1 MKPKEKPR
9 KTGSS
14 LMDALGLGKKNK
26 SEVTPGQTATSNR
39 ETGAEVISILRS
51 IDFAH
56 GRLQSMADEDS
67 YRTMSRVRDA
77 AVKALM
83 DAPTIFDKVE
93 GIGETMAYA
102 AKAWKTAVQDGLP
115 NKADCAMKAI
125 ATGATHLWS
134 NIPEDKE
141 EERDAIL
148 KRREQYIENYKIAIQ
163 LNETIDRLHRS
174 IAGIQ
179 QEIDKKREA
188 EKAFAAEVKEMA
200 KTPEGEARFARSY
213 AAIGNVGILDG
224 EDREFGIRLREN
236 RINSQSIAMLKNQF
250 ASDRTQLSAARQQL
264 EPVLLRL
271 KKNPDLSGLEPAGR
285 VAGIL
290 REMEDEQAHVISVAK
305 IINTKM
311 NDSISRM
318 EAIMNSSDA
327 QELQAD
333 DQSYLTAILR
343 GNKIS
348 PQDKAVIEAERQRL
362 QREELQRQQD
372 EAAEKER
379 IRDAVVGQLAV
390 QEAKFDVNSIVTAQD
405 MEIAMKKLGGILRQM
420 YRMDHNVSVTKKD
433 LKEARN
439 LQFDNTVEPIAFSE
453 RAALVDERFV
463 ERIIQGESIADCL
476 QAVPVG
482 STGPLESDMG
492 PINFEPPAGGATA
505 EDLKILQDQT
515 GQDW

>member
-1 MKPKEKPR
+1 M
-9 KTGSS
+9 
-14 LMDALGLGKKNK
+14 ALVGGFAIPGGCLSCILGYAGAVFI
-26 SEVTPGQTATSNR
+26 EAAQTVLGVGVTLIGCPAVPGRRLGRILGHA
-39 ETGAEVISILRS
+39 GA
-51 IDFAH
+51 
-56 GRLQSMADEDS
+56 
-67 YRTMSRVRDA
+67 
-77 AVKALM
+77 
-83 DAPTIFDKVE
+83 IF
-93 GIGETMAYA
+93 IAYA
-102 AKAWKTAVQDGLP
+102 QVILSDGLALFCRLAVP
-115 NKADCAMKAI
+115 ACCLGQILGYARTGFIAI
-125 ATGATHLWS
+125 ATGATRLWS

-362 QREELQRQQD
+362 QREELQRQRD

-379 IRDAVVGQLAV
+379 LAQQAKLNEVLANTAESV
-390 QEAKFDVNSIVTAQD
+390 QEN
-405 MEIAMKKLGGILRQM
+405 
-420 YRMDHNVSVTKKD
+420 
-433 LKEARN
+433 
-439 LQFDNTVEPIAFSE
+439 
-453 RAALVDERFV
+453 
-463 ERIIQGESIADCL
+463 
-476 QAVPVG
+476 
-482 STGPLESDMG
+482 
-492 PINFEPPAGGATA
+492 TA
-505 EDLKILQDQT
+505 EDENAQLNFDVL
-515 GQDW
+515 

>member
-1 MKPKEKPR
+1 MR
-9 KTGSS
+9 
-14 LMDALGLGKKNK
+14 A
-26 SEVTPGQTATSNR
+26 
-39 ETGAEVISILRS
+39 
-51 IDFAH
+51 
-56 GRLQSMADEDS
+56 
-67 YRTMSRVRDA
+67 
-77 AVKALM
+77 
-83 DAPTIFDKVE
+83 
-93 GIGETMAYA
+93 
-102 AKAWKTAVQDGLP
+102 
-115 NKADCAMKAI
+115 
-125 ATGATHLWS
+125 
-134 NIPEDKE
+134 
-141 EERDAIL
+141 
-148 KRREQYIENYKIAIQ
+148 
-163 LNETIDRLHRS
+163 
-174 IAGIQ
+174 
-179 QEIDKKREA
+179 
-188 EKAFAAEVKEMA
+188 
-200 KTPEGEARFARSY
+200 EGEARFARSY

-379 IRDAVVGQLAV
+379 LAQQAKLNEVLANTAESV
-390 QEAKFDVNSIVTAQD
+390 QEN
-405 MEIAMKKLGGILRQM
+405 
-420 YRMDHNVSVTKKD
+420 
-433 LKEARN
+433 
-439 LQFDNTVEPIAFSE
+439 
-453 RAALVDERFV
+453 
-463 ERIIQGESIADCL
+463 
-476 QAVPVG
+476 
-482 STGPLESDMG
+482 
-492 PINFEPPAGGATA
+492 TA
-505 EDLKILQDQT
+505 EDENAQLNFDVL
-515 GQDW
+515 

>member
-1 MKPKEKPR
+1 MKQKEKPR
-9 KTGSS
+9 KLGSS
-14 LMDALGLGKKNK
+14 FTAPLGLGKKKK

-93 GIGETMAYA
+93 GIGETMAFA
-102 AKAWKTAVQDGLP
+102 AKAWKTAVQDGSP

-148 KRREQYIENYKIAIQ
+148 KRREKYIENYKIAIQ
-163 LNETIDRLHRS
+163 LNETIDNLHRS
-174 IAGIQ
+174 IAAIQ
-179 QEIDKKREA
+179 REMDKKREA

-200 KTPEGEARFARSY
+200 KTPEGEARFAKLY
-213 AAIGNVGILDG
+213 ASIGNVKVLDD
-224 EDREFGIRLREN
+224 EDREFGVRLRDN
-236 RINSQSIAMLKNQF
+236 RINSQAIAMLKNQF
-250 ASDRTQLSAARQQL
+250 VSDQTQLSAARQQL

-271 KKNPDLSGLEPAGR
+271 KKNPDLSGLEPAGE

-290 REMEDEQAHVISVAK
+290 REMEEEQAHVISVAK
-305 IINTKM
+305 VINDKV

-327 QELQAD
+327 QALGAD
-333 DQSYLTAILR
+333 DIGYIEDLFND
-343 GNKIS
+343 GKMS
-348 PQDKAVIEAERQRL
+348 PQDKAVVEAERQRL
-362 QREELQRQQD
+362 QREELQRQRN

-379 IRDAVVGQLAV
+379 LAQQAKLNEVLANTAESV
-390 QEAKFDVNSIVTAQD
+390 QEN
-405 MEIAMKKLGGILRQM
+405 
-420 YRMDHNVSVTKKD
+420 
-433 LKEARN
+433 
-439 LQFDNTVEPIAFSE
+439 
-453 RAALVDERFV
+453 
-463 ERIIQGESIADCL
+463 
-476 QAVPVG
+476 
-482 STGPLESDMG
+482 
-492 PINFEPPAGGATA
+492 TA
-505 EDLKILQDQT
+505 EDENAQLNFDVL
-515 GQDW
+515 

>member
-14 LMDALGLGKKNK
+14 LVDALGLGKKKK

-67 YRTMSRVRDA
+67 YRTMSLVRDA

-125 ATGATHLWS
+125 ATGATRLWS

-200 KTPEGEARFARSY
+200 KTPEGR
-213 AAIGNVGILDG
+213 
-224 EDREFGIRLREN
+224 
-236 RINSQSIAMLKNQF
+236 
-250 ASDRTQLSAARQQL
+250 
-264 EPVLLRL
+264 P
-271 KKNPDLSGLEPAGR
+271 GL
-285 VAGIL
+285 
-290 REMEDEQAHVISVAK
+290 
-305 IINTKM
+305 
-311 NDSISRM
+311 
-318 EAIMNSSDA
+318 
-327 QELQAD
+327 
-333 DQSYLTAILR
+333 
-343 GNKIS
+343 
-348 PQDKAVIEAERQRL
+348 
-362 QREELQRQQD
+362 
-372 EAAEKER
+372 
-379 IRDAVVGQLAV
+379 
-390 QEAKFDVNSIVTAQD
+390 QEAMPPS
-405 MEIAMKKLGGILRQM
+405 AM
-420 YRMDHNVSVTKKD
+420 
-433 LKEARN
+433 
-439 LQFDNTVEPIAFSE
+439 
-453 RAALVDERFV
+453 
-463 ERIIQGESIADCL
+463 
-476 QAVPVG
+476 
-482 STGPLESDMG
+482 
-492 PINFEPPAGGATA
+492 
-505 EDLKILQDQT
+505 
-515 GQDW
+515 

>member
-14 LMDALGLGKKNK
+14 LVDALGLGKKNK

-148 KRREQYIENYKIAIQ
+148 KRREQYIDNYKIAIQ

-174 IAGIQ
+174 IAAIQ
-179 QEIDKKREA
+179 QEMDEKREA
-188 EKAFAAEVKEMA
+188 EKAFAAEVKEMV
-200 KTPEGEARFARSY
+200 KTPEGEARFAKLY
-213 AAIGNVGILDG
+213 ASIGNAKVLDD
-224 EDREFGIRLREN
+224 EDREFGVRLRDN

-250 ASDRTQLSAARQQL
+250 VSDQTQLSAARQQL

-271 KKNPDLSGLEPAGR
+271 KKNPDLSGLEPAGE

-290 REMEDEQAHVISVAK
+290 REMEEEQAHVISVAK
-305 IINTKM
+305 VINDKV

-327 QELQAD
+327 QALSAD
-333 DQSYLTAILR
+333 DIGYIGDLIND
-343 GNKIS
+343 GKMS
-348 PQDKAVIEAERQRL
+348 PQDKAVVEAERRRLQQERL
-362 QREELQRQQD
+362 QRQRD

-379 IRDAVVGQLAV
+379 LAQQAKLNEVLDNTAESV
-390 QEAKFDVNSIVTAQD
+390 QEN
-405 MEIAMKKLGGILRQM
+405 
-420 YRMDHNVSVTKKD
+420 
-433 LKEARN
+433 
-439 LQFDNTVEPIAFSE
+439 
-453 RAALVDERFV
+453 
-463 ERIIQGESIADCL
+463 
-476 QAVPVG
+476 
-482 STGPLESDMG
+482 
-492 PINFEPPAGGATA
+492 TA
-505 EDLKILQDQT
+505 EDENTQLNFDVL
-515 GQDW
+515 

>member
-14 LMDALGLGKKNK
+14 LVDALGLGKKKK

-67 YRTMSRVRDA
+67 YRTMSLVRDA

-148 KRREQYIENYKIAIQ
+148 KRREQYIDNYKIAIQ

-290 REMEDEQAHVISVAK
+290 REMVDEQAHVISVAK

-379 IRDAVVGQLAV
+379 LAQQAKLNEVLANTAESV
-390 QEAKFDVNSIVTAQD
+390 QEN
-405 MEIAMKKLGGILRQM
+405 
-420 YRMDHNVSVTKKD
+420 
-433 LKEARN
+433 
-439 LQFDNTVEPIAFSE
+439 
-453 RAALVDERFV
+453 
-463 ERIIQGESIADCL
+463 
-476 QAVPVG
+476 
-482 STGPLESDMG
+482 
-492 PINFEPPAGGATA
+492 TA
-505 EDLKILQDQT
+505 EDENAQLNFDVL
-515 GQDW
+515 

>member
-1 MKPKEKPR
+1 MKQKEKPR
-9 KTGSS
+9 KLGSS
-14 LMDALGLGKKNK
+14 FTAPLGLGKKKK

-93 GIGETMAYA
+93 GIGETMAFA
-102 AKAWKTAVQDGLP
+102 AKAWKTAVQDGSP

-163 LNETIDRLHRS
+163 LNETIDNLHRS
-174 IAGIQ
+174 IAAIQ
-179 QEIDKKREA
+179 REMDKKREA

-200 KTPEGEARFARSY
+200 KTPEGEARFAKLY
-213 AAIGNVGILDG
+213 ASIGNVKVLDD
-224 EDREFGIRLREN
+224 EDREFGVRLRDN
-236 RINSQSIAMLKNQF
+236 RINSQAIAMLKNQF
-250 ASDRTQLSAARQQL
+250 VSDQTQLSAARQQL

-271 KKNPDLSGLEPAGR
+271 KKNPDLSGLEPAGE

-290 REMEDEQAHVISVAK
+290 REMEEEQAHVISVAK
-305 IINTKM
+305 VINDKV

-327 QELQAD
+327 QALGAD
-333 DQSYLTAILR
+333 DIGYIEDLFND
-343 GNKIS
+343 GKMS
-348 PQDKAVIEAERQRL
+348 PQDKAVVEAERQRL
-362 QREELQRQQD
+362 QREELQRQRD

-379 IRDAVVGQLAV
+379 LSQQAKLNEVLANTAESV
-390 QEAKFDVNSIVTAQD
+390 QEN
-405 MEIAMKKLGGILRQM
+405 
-420 YRMDHNVSVTKKD
+420 
-433 LKEARN
+433 
-439 LQFDNTVEPIAFSE
+439 
-453 RAALVDERFV
+453 
-463 ERIIQGESIADCL
+463 
-476 QAVPVG
+476 
-482 STGPLESDMG
+482 
-492 PINFEPPAGGATA
+492 TA
-505 EDLKILQDQT
+505 EDENAQLNFDVL
-515 GQDW
+515 

>member
-14 LMDALGLGKKNK
+14 LVDALGLGKKNK

-148 KRREQYIENYKIAIQ
+148 KRREQYIDNYKIAIQ

-174 IAGIQ
+174 IAAIQ
-179 QEIDKKREA
+179 QEMDEKREA
-188 EKAFAAEVKEMA
+188 EKAFAAEVKEMV
-200 KTPEGEARFARSY
+200 KTPEGEARFAKLY
-213 AAIGNVGILDG
+213 ASIGNAKVLDD
-224 EDREFGIRLREN
+224 EDREFGVRLRDN

-250 ASDRTQLSAARQQL
+250 VSDQTQLSAARQQL

-271 KKNPDLSGLEPAGR
+271 KKNPDLSGLEPAGE

-290 REMEDEQAHVISVAK
+290 REMEEEQAHVISVAK
-305 IINTKM
+305 VINDKV

-327 QELQAD
+327 QALSAD
-333 DQSYLTAILR
+333 DIGYIGDLIND
-343 GNKIS
+343 GKMS
-348 PQDKAVIEAERQRL
+348 PQDKAVVEAERRRLQQERL
-362 QREELQRQQD
+362 QRQRD
-372 EAAEKER
+372 EAAERER
-379 IRDAVVGQLAV
+379 LAQQAKLNEVQANTAESV
-390 QEAKFDVNSIVTAQD
+390 QEN
-405 MEIAMKKLGGILRQM
+405 
-420 YRMDHNVSVTKKD
+420 
-433 LKEARN
+433 
-439 LQFDNTVEPIAFSE
+439 
-453 RAALVDERFV
+453 
-463 ERIIQGESIADCL
+463 
-476 QAVPVG
+476 
-482 STGPLESDMG
+482 
-492 PINFEPPAGGATA
+492 TA
-505 EDLKILQDQT
+505 EDENAQLNFDVL
-515 GQDW
+515 

>member
-1 MKPKEKPR
+1 
-9 KTGSS
+9 
-14 LMDALGLGKKNK
+14 
-26 SEVTPGQTATSNR
+26 
-39 ETGAEVISILRS
+39 
-51 IDFAH
+51 
-56 GRLQSMADEDS
+56 
-67 YRTMSRVRDA
+67 
-77 AVKALM
+77 
-83 DAPTIFDKVE
+83 
-93 GIGETMAYA
+93 
-102 AKAWKTAVQDGLP
+102 
-115 NKADCAMKAI
+115 
-125 ATGATHLWS
+125 
-134 NIPEDKE
+134 
-141 EERDAIL
+141 
-148 KRREQYIENYKIAIQ
+148 
-163 LNETIDRLHRS
+163 
-174 IAGIQ
+174 
-179 QEIDKKREA
+179 
-188 EKAFAAEVKEMA
+188 MA

-362 QREELQRQQD
+362 QREELQRQRD

-379 IRDAVVGQLAV
+379 LAQQAKLNEVLANTAESV
-390 QEAKFDVNSIVTAQD
+390 QEN
-405 MEIAMKKLGGILRQM
+405 
-420 YRMDHNVSVTKKD
+420 
-433 LKEARN
+433 
-439 LQFDNTVEPIAFSE
+439 
-453 RAALVDERFV
+453 
-463 ERIIQGESIADCL
+463 
-476 QAVPVG
+476 
-482 STGPLESDMG
+482 
-492 PINFEPPAGGATA
+492 TA
-505 EDLKILQDQT
+505 EDENAQLNFDVL
-515 GQDW
+515 

>member
-9 KTGSS
+9 KTRSS
-14 LMDALGLGKKNK
+14 LVDALGLGKKNK

-67 YRTMSRVRDA
+67 YRTMSLVRDA

-83 DAPTIFDKVE
+83 DAPTIFDKVV
-93 GIGETMAYA
+93 GIGETMAFA
-102 AKAWKTAVQDGLP
+102 AKAWKTAVQDGSP

-163 LNETIDRLHRS
+163 LNETIDNLHRS
-174 IAGIQ
+174 IAAIQ
-179 QEIDKKREA
+179 REMDKKREA

-200 KTPEGEARFARSY
+200 KTPEGEARFAKLY
-213 AAIGNVGILDG
+213 ASIGNVKVLDD
-224 EDREFGIRLREN
+224 EDREFGVRLRDN
-236 RINSQSIAMLKNQF
+236 RINSQAIAMLKNQF
-250 ASDRTQLSAARQQL
+250 VSDQTQLSAARQQL

-271 KKNPDLSGLEPAGR
+271 KKNPDLSGLEPAGE

-290 REMEDEQAHVISVAK
+290 REMEEEQAHVISVAK
-305 IINTKM
+305 VINDKV

-327 QELQAD
+327 QALGAD
-333 DQSYLTAILR
+333 DIGYIEDLFND
-343 GNKIS
+343 GKMS
-348 PQDKAVIEAERQRL
+348 PQDKAVVEAERQRL
-362 QREELQRQQD
+362 QREELQRQRD

-379 IRDAVVGQLAV
+379 LSQQAKLNEVLANTAESV
-390 QEAKFDVNSIVTAQD
+390 QEN
-405 MEIAMKKLGGILRQM
+405 
-420 YRMDHNVSVTKKD
+420 
-433 LKEARN
+433 
-439 LQFDNTVEPIAFSE
+439 
-453 RAALVDERFV
+453 
-463 ERIIQGESIADCL
+463 
-476 QAVPVG
+476 
-482 STGPLESDMG
+482 
-492 PINFEPPAGGATA
+492 TA
-505 EDLKILQDQT
+505 EDENAQLNFDVL
-515 GQDW
+515 

>member
-1 MKPKEKPR
+1 M
-9 KTGSS
+9 T
-14 LMDALGLGKKNK
+14 
-26 SEVTPGQTATSNR
+26 
-39 ETGAEVISILRS
+39 
-51 IDFAH
+51 
-56 GRLQSMADEDS
+56 
-67 YRTMSRVRDA
+67 
-77 AVKALM
+77 
-83 DAPTIFDKVE
+83 
-93 GIGETMAYA
+93 
-102 AKAWKTAVQDGLP
+102 
-115 NKADCAMKAI
+115 
-125 ATGATHLWS
+125 
-134 NIPEDKE
+134 
-141 EERDAIL
+141 
-148 KRREQYIENYKIAIQ
+148 
-163 LNETIDRLHRS
+163 
-174 IAGIQ
+174 
-179 QEIDKKREA
+179 
-188 EKAFAAEVKEMA
+188 AFAAEVKEMA

-379 IRDAVVGQLAV
+379 LAQQAKLNEVLANTAESV
-390 QEAKFDVNSIVTAQD
+390 QEN
-405 MEIAMKKLGGILRQM
+405 
-420 YRMDHNVSVTKKD
+420 
-433 LKEARN
+433 
-439 LQFDNTVEPIAFSE
+439 
-453 RAALVDERFV
+453 
-463 ERIIQGESIADCL
+463 
-476 QAVPVG
+476 
-482 STGPLESDMG
+482 
-492 PINFEPPAGGATA
+492 TA
-505 EDLKILQDQT
+505 EDENAQLNFDVL
-515 GQDW
+515 

>member
-14 LMDALGLGKKNK
+14 LMDALGLGKKKK

-163 LNETIDRLHRS
+163 LNETTDCLHRS
-174 IAGIQ
+174 IAAKQ
-179 QEIDKKREA
+179 RELDEKRA
-188 EKAFAAEVKEMA
+188 VEKAFAAEVKEMA
-200 KTPEGEARFARSY
+200 KTPEGEARFAKIY
-213 AAIGNVGILDG
+213 AAIGKEGSLDD
-224 EDREFGIRLREN
+224 EDREFVGHLKEN
-236 RINSQSIAMLKNQF
+236 RNNSQSIAMVTKQL
-250 ASDRTQLSAARQQL
+250 ASDQTELLAARQQL

-271 KKNPDLSGLEPAGR
+271 KKNPDLSGLEPAGK

-290 REMEDEQAHVISVAK
+290 REMEEEQAHVISVAK
-305 IINTKM
+305 VINDKV

-327 QELQAD
+327 QAIYAD
-333 DQSYLTAILR
+333 NLRYLDNLR
-343 GNKIS
+343 RANKTS
-348 PQDKAVIEAERQRL
+348 PEDAAVTETEGGRIHRERQR
-362 QREELQRQQD
+362 D

-379 IRDAVVGQLAV
+379 LAQQAKLNEVLANTAESV
-390 QEAKFDVNSIVTAQD
+390 QEN
-405 MEIAMKKLGGILRQM
+405 
-420 YRMDHNVSVTKKD
+420 
-433 LKEARN
+433 
-439 LQFDNTVEPIAFSE
+439 
-453 RAALVDERFV
+453 
-463 ERIIQGESIADCL
+463 
-476 QAVPVG
+476 
-482 STGPLESDMG
+482 
-492 PINFEPPAGGATA
+492 TA
-505 EDLKILQDQT
+505 EDENTQLNFDVL
-515 GQDW
+515 

>member
-14 LMDALGLGKKNK
+14 LVDALGLGKKKK

-93 GIGETMAYA
+93 GIGETMAFA

-148 KRREQYIENYKIAIQ
+148 KRREQYIDNYKIAIQ

-174 IAGIQ
+174 IAAIQ
-179 QEIDKKREA
+179 QEMDEKREA
-188 EKAFAAEVKEMA
+188 EKAFAAEVKEMV
-200 KTPEGEARFARSY
+200 KTPEGEARFAKLY
-213 AAIGNVGILDG
+213 ASIGNVKVLDD
-224 EDREFGIRLREN
+224 EDREFGVRLRDN

-250 ASDRTQLSAARQQL
+250 VSDQTQLSAARQQL

-271 KKNPDLSGLEPAGR
+271 KKNPDLSGLEPAGE

-290 REMEDEQAHVISVAK
+290 REMEEEQAHVISVAK
-305 IINTKM
+305 VINDKV

-327 QELQAD
+327 QALSAD
-333 DQSYLTAILR
+333 DIGYIGDLIND
-343 GNKIS
+343 GKMS
-348 PQDKAVIEAERQRL
+348 PQDKAVVEAERRRLQQERL
-362 QREELQRQQD
+362 QRQRD

-379 IRDAVVGQLAV
+379 LAQQAKLNEVQANTAESV
-390 QEAKFDVNSIVTAQD
+390 QEN
-405 MEIAMKKLGGILRQM
+405 
-420 YRMDHNVSVTKKD
+420 
-433 LKEARN
+433 
-439 LQFDNTVEPIAFSE
+439 
-453 RAALVDERFV
+453 
-463 ERIIQGESIADCL
+463 
-476 QAVPVG
+476 
-482 STGPLESDMG
+482 
-492 PINFEPPAGGATA
+492 TA
-505 EDLKILQDQT
+505 EDENAQLNFDVL
-515 GQDW
+515 

>member
-174 IAGIQ
+174 IAAIQ

-264 EPVLLRL
+264 GLDDCRHVFTLACGSMGAGPLR
-271 KKNPDLSGLEPAGR
+271 STAAGR

-379 IRDAVVGQLAV
+379 LAQQAKLNEVLANTAESV
-390 QEAKFDVNSIVTAQD
+390 QEN
-405 MEIAMKKLGGILRQM
+405 
-420 YRMDHNVSVTKKD
+420 
-433 LKEARN
+433 
-439 LQFDNTVEPIAFSE
+439 
-453 RAALVDERFV
+453 
-463 ERIIQGESIADCL
+463 
-476 QAVPVG
+476 
-482 STGPLESDMG
+482 
-492 PINFEPPAGGATA
+492 TA
-505 EDLKILQDQT
+505 EDENAQLNFDVL
-515 GQDW
+515 

>member
-1 MKPKEKPR
+1 
-9 KTGSS
+9 
-14 LMDALGLGKKNK
+14 
-26 SEVTPGQTATSNR
+26 
-39 ETGAEVISILRS
+39 
-51 IDFAH
+51 
-56 GRLQSMADEDS
+56 
-67 YRTMSRVRDA
+67 
-77 AVKALM
+77 
-83 DAPTIFDKVE
+83 
-93 GIGETMAYA
+93 
-102 AKAWKTAVQDGLP
+102 
-115 NKADCAMKAI
+115 
-125 ATGATHLWS
+125 
-134 NIPEDKE
+134 
-141 EERDAIL
+141 
-148 KRREQYIENYKIAIQ
+148 
-163 LNETIDRLHRS
+163 
-174 IAGIQ
+174 
-179 QEIDKKREA
+179 
-188 EKAFAAEVKEMA
+188 MA

-379 IRDAVVGQLAV
+379 LAQQAKLNEVLANTAESV
-390 QEAKFDVNSIVTAQD
+390 QEN
-405 MEIAMKKLGGILRQM
+405 
-420 YRMDHNVSVTKKD
+420 
-433 LKEARN
+433 
-439 LQFDNTVEPIAFSE
+439 
-453 RAALVDERFV
+453 
-463 ERIIQGESIADCL
+463 
-476 QAVPVG
+476 
-482 STGPLESDMG
+482 
-492 PINFEPPAGGATA
+492 TA
-505 EDLKILQDQT
+505 EDENAQLNFDVL
-515 GQDW
+515 

>member
-9 KTGSS
+9 KTRSS
-14 LMDALGLGKKNK
+14 LVDALGLGKKNK

-93 GIGETMAYA
+93 GIGETMAFA
-102 AKAWKTAVQDGLP
+102 AKAWKTAVQDGSP

-163 LNETIDRLHRS
+163 LNETIDNLHRS
-174 IAGIQ
+174 IAAIQ
-179 QEIDKKREA
+179 REMDKKREA

-200 KTPEGEARFARSY
+200 KTPEGEARFAKLY
-213 AAIGNVGILDG
+213 ASIGNVKVLDD
-224 EDREFGIRLREN
+224 EDREFGVRLRDN
-236 RINSQSIAMLKNQF
+236 RINSQAIAMLKNQF
-250 ASDRTQLSAARQQL
+250 VSDQTQLSAARQQL

-271 KKNPDLSGLEPAGR
+271 KKNPDLSGLEPAGE

-290 REMEDEQAHVISVAK
+290 REMEEEQAHVISVAK
-305 IINTKM
+305 VINDKV

-327 QELQAD
+327 QALGAD
-333 DQSYLTAILR
+333 DIGYIEDLFND
-343 GNKIS
+343 GKMS
-348 PQDKAVIEAERQRL
+348 PQDKAVVEA
-362 QREELQRQQD
+362 QREELQRQRD

-379 IRDAVVGQLAV
+379 LSQQAKLNEVLANTAESV
-390 QEAKFDVNSIVTAQD
+390 QEN
-405 MEIAMKKLGGILRQM
+405 
-420 YRMDHNVSVTKKD
+420 
-433 LKEARN
+433 
-439 LQFDNTVEPIAFSE
+439 
-453 RAALVDERFV
+453 
-463 ERIIQGESIADCL
+463 
-476 QAVPVG
+476 
-482 STGPLESDMG
+482 
-492 PINFEPPAGGATA
+492 TA
-505 EDLKILQDQT
+505 EDENAQLNFDVL
-515 GQDW
+515 

>member
-1 MKPKEKPR
+1 MNTAANEYNYRFKLTDYALFDRNRARQVGIYGRVSTEHEAQLSALENQLQWYDDQVRYHPNWTVYDRYIDEGITGTQAKKRPAFLRMLEDAR
-9 KTGSS
+9 KGKFDLIVTREVCRFARNVVDTLVVTRELKSIGVEVYFIDDNIWTMDGDGELRLS
-14 LMDALGLGKKNK
+14 LMATLAQEESCKT
-26 SEVTPGQTATSNR
+26 SER
-39 ETGAEVISILRS
+39 
-51 IDFAH
+51 
-56 GRLQSMADEDS
+56 
-67 YRTMSRVRDA
+67 
-77 AVKALM
+77 VKAGQKISRDNGVLYGNGNILGY
-83 DAPTIFDKVE
+83 DRVGDT
-93 GIGETMAYA
+93 YA

-125 ATGATHLWS
+125 ATGATRLWS

-379 IRDAVVGQLAV
+379 LAQQAKLNEVLANTAESV
-390 QEAKFDVNSIVTAQD
+390 QEN
-405 MEIAMKKLGGILRQM
+405 
-420 YRMDHNVSVTKKD
+420 
-433 LKEARN
+433 
-439 LQFDNTVEPIAFSE
+439 
-453 RAALVDERFV
+453 
-463 ERIIQGESIADCL
+463 
-476 QAVPVG
+476 
-482 STGPLESDMG
+482 
-492 PINFEPPAGGATA
+492 TA
-505 EDLKILQDQT
+505 EDENAQLNFDVL
-515 GQDW
+515 